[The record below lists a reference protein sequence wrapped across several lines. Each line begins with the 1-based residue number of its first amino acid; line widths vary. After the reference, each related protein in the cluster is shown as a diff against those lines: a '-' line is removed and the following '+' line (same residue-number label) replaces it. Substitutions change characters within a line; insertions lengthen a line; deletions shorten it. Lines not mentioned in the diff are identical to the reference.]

1 MEATSVKICVCSHM
15 LKTCRCNPRLSNK
28 VMNTKIV
35 FRTALLLGIHAFLT
49 SVVLLLQTPVPNYQ
63 DVDLSFLYQMNIS
76 TKDLAKEDLSSPY
89 DFVEQF
95 ISFTFKVA
103 DLQLSSPQIREF
115 MRFVLFVL

>member
-1 MEATSVKICVCSHM
+1 
-15 LKTCRCNPRLSNK
+15 
-28 VMNTKIV
+28 MNTKIV

>member
-1 MEATSVKICVCSHM
+1 
-15 LKTCRCNPRLSNK
+15 
-28 VMNTKIV
+28 MNTKIV
-35 FRTALLLGIHAFLT
+35 FRTALQLGIYAFLT

-76 TKDLAKEDLSSPY
+76 TKDFAKEDLSSPY
-89 DFVEQF
+89 DFAEQH
-95 ISFTFKVA
+95 ISFIFKVA